1 MIRSKPLPK
10 RPIQHAV
17 VLVGFKKSR
26 RSLESKCVGTKA
38 RFHVGEFGKGLC
50 DCFLQLPDIKRS
62 GFLGQTCSGHTTE
75 CTSDLQLPPPP
86 LTPLTRVR
94 L

>member
-1 MIRSKPLPK
+1 
-10 RPIQHAV
+10 
-17 VLVGFKKSR
+17 VGSN
-26 RSLESKCVGTKA
+26 V
-38 RFHVGEFGKGLC
+38 RFHVGEFGEETR

-62 GFLGQTCSGHTTE
+62 GFVGQSCSGHPTE

-86 LTPLTRVR
+86 LTRVR